1 MLRHMNRKLRIV
13 AGLLVLLAAGS
24 GGVLFWTLEKM
35 WAIGARADA
44 TGGDGGTDQILWL
57 WLFLS
62 LASAASSVITVSII
76 LSRAG
81 SQEHEAREKYS
92 RSHGRT

>member
-1 MLRHMNRKLRIV
+1 MLKNMSRELRIV
-13 AGLLVLLAAGS
+13 VGLLVLLAAGS
-24 GGVLFWTLEKM
+24 GGVLVWTLEKM

-62 LASAASSVITVSII
+62 LACVASSAITVIIIFSRSTVISAAQGN
-76 LSRAG
+76 AG
-81 SQEHEAREKYS
+81 E
-92 RSHGRT
+92 

>member
-44 TGGDGGTDQILWL
+44 TGGDGGTDQIL
-57 WLFLS
+57 
-62 LASAASSVITVSII
+62 
-76 LSRAG
+76 
-81 SQEHEAREKYS
+81 
-92 RSHGRT
+92 